1 MNSAEANAGSAS
13 RIWNLPNILTMLRIV
28 LVPFFVWFLILDAPG
43 LQAQNGVWRWA
54 AAFVF
59 AVAIYTDKL
68 DGDIARSRGLV
79 TDFGKIADPI
89 ADKLLIGSALVML
102 SLLQELP
109 WWVTI
114 LILVREWGI
123 TALRFFVIR
132 YGVMPGL
139 SRREAED
146 RGPDGGDLP
155 LRPSAGVH
163 RSVARRRGVRRHDGR
178 AGDHAVDRRRVRYR
192 GPQAAGRRDQG
203 GERTG
208 KGEQAMN
215 DPNPQLHAS
224 PHPTLHPNL
233 HRLAEQAVT
242 GAIGRGLTVAT
253 AESLTAGMVAAVLAD
268 TPGASGMLQG
278 GVVSYANSVKADVLG
293 VPGEL
298 LDAVGSVD
306 GQVAAAMADGARRIC
321 GADIGVSTTGVA
333 GPEPHDGKAV
343 GTVFIGVATAEG
355 STSYPYS
362 FEGSRAEIRALACG
376 AALERLLEA
385 LSSEGYPA

>member
-1 MNSAEANAGSAS
+1 VNSAEANAGSAS

-132 YGVMPGL
+132 YGVMPA
-139 SRREAED
+139 SR
-146 RGPDGGDLP
+146 GGKLKTVVQTVAIFLYILP
-155 LRPSAGVH
+155 LASLAPWLGVVAFVVMMAALAITLWTGGEYVIEALKLRAAGIK
-163 RSVARRRGVRRHDGR
+163 AEKE
-178 AGDHAVDRRRVRYR
+178 RVRENK
-192 GPQAAGRRDQG
+192 P
-203 GERTG
+203 
-208 KGEQAMN
+208 
-215 DPNPQLHAS
+215 
-224 PHPTLHPNL
+224 
-233 HRLAEQAVT
+233 
-242 GAIGRGLTVAT
+242 
-253 AESLTAGMVAAVLAD
+253 
-268 TPGASGMLQG
+268 
-278 GVVSYANSVKADVLG
+278 
-293 VPGEL
+293 
-298 LDAVGSVD
+298 
-306 GQVAAAMADGARRIC
+306 
-321 GADIGVSTTGVA
+321 
-333 GPEPHDGKAV
+333 
-343 GTVFIGVATAEG
+343 
-355 STSYPYS
+355 
-362 FEGSRAEIRALACG
+362 
-376 AALERLLEA
+376 
-385 LSSEGYPA
+385 